1 MINDFAAAAQA
12 TMAWLRRR
20 LGFQLWMV
28 TRTEG
33 DDWIVLYADEAGGA
47 ETPGPHRAYGIKP
60 GQAFPWTDTFCSRM
74 VLGHGPGIAPSARDV
89 PAYANAPLA
98 AHLPTGAYV
107 GVPLRRSDGSLFGT
121 LCGIDPRPQPE
132 SVRDELDTVTLMGDL
147 LGRIL
152 ATELDAG
159 SAARHADRADVDST
173 RDPLTGIVNR
183 RGWDMLVRR
192 EEERCSRYGH
202 SACVVSLDLDDLH
215 FTNDTQGRAAGD
227 GILIRTARALESVT
241 RGTDTVA
248 RVGDDEFAMLMVEC
262 DYFDAQALLIRV
274 QEALAA
280 ADVRAS
286 LGMALRKPGY
296 DLAEAYA
303 MADAEMDR
311 ARRSRKVLN

>member
-12 TMAWLRRR
+12 TMAYLRRR

-33 DDWIVLYADEAGGA
+33 DDWIVLYADEAEEA
-47 ETPGPHRAYGIKP
+47 GPQAGYGIAP
-60 GQAFPWTDTFCSRM
+60 GQAYPWTETFCSRM
-74 VLGHGPGIAPSARDV
+74 VLGHGPGIAPSTRDV

-98 AHLPTGAYV
+98 ARLPVGAYV

-121 LCGIDPRPQPE
+121 LCGFDPRPQPE
-132 SVRDELDTVTLMGDL
+132 TIRAELDTVSLMGDL

-152 ATELDAG
+152 AAELDAG
-159 SAARHADRADVDST
+159 SSARLADRADVDST
-173 RDPLTGIVNR
+173 RDPLTGVVNR
-183 RGWDMLVRR
+183 RGWDMLVKR

-215 FTNDTQGRAAGD
+215 FINDTQGRAAGD
-227 GILIRTARALESVT
+227 GMLIRTARALEGVT

-296 DLAEAYA
+296 DLQEAFA